1 MSNAMGAAS
10 AAWLGDGRIV
20 YAMRDDDGSSLW
32 QSTLSGAPVRR
43 KGFPGATLFVVNASG
58 DGTRLAYAPVISQ
71 TDVYATEVTSSLA
84 LRQLTSHRRDDYP
97 LAFTADGAG
106 LVLLSDR
113 RGHGMDIYRQEL
125 GARDAVLVGKGGCVH
140 ALAPGGGEVLVG
152 RELEGALRFVGYDLT
167 PGAVERRLPL
177 TARDCQAKLRCGRAG
192 CVLSEKVDDRLV
204 LSRVDPASTASTPF
218 ARLAVS
224 RSVWHLDAAGE
235 RVLIEDDAKRLLS
248 IATRDGVITELAKPG
263 CNLDFAFWGNGDD
276 LFLTCVRRDPLLHS
290 LVHRTVDGGETTLW
304 SSAEQY
310 LGSVTL
316 SPDGRTMAVA
326 LRSFDAN
333 VWMLEG
339 L

>member
-1 MSNAMGAAS
+1 
-10 AAWLGDGRIV
+10 
-20 YAMRDDDGSSLW
+20 
-32 QSTLSGAPVRR
+32 
-43 KGFPGATLFVVNASG
+43 
-58 DGTRLAYAPVISQ
+58 
-71 TDVYATEVTSSLA
+71 

-152 RELEGALRFVGYDLT
+152 REVEGALRFVGYDLT

-192 CVLSEKVDDRLV
+192 CVPVGEGRRSTGPLARGSRLDREHALRP
-204 LSRVDPASTASTPF
+204 SRRVAQ
-218 ARLAVS
+218 RLAP
-224 RSVWHLDAAGE
+224 RRRRRARADRGRRQAAAEHRHARRRHHRAGKAGLQPRLRLLGE
-235 RVLIEDDAKRLLS
+235 RRRSL
-248 IATRDGVITELAKPG
+248 P
-263 CNLDFAFWGNGDD
+263 D
-276 LFLTCVRRDPLLHS
+276 LRAPRSLLHS